1 VNENAADRNDPRHAS
16 MDENTTLVRL
26 AAGSLHLVLAPDA
39 GGAVAAFYGERH
51 GARFDWLRPAGADA
65 LARRDLFAMAS
76 FPLLPWCNRIRD
88 GRAHFGGR
96 DIAIAPGHPAAPS
109 GRHPLH
115 GIGWLR
121 PWRVAKATP
130 TCVRLELTVEADV
143 QWPWR
148 FEASQLFE
156 LDPAE
161 LRCALTLTNLDTS
174 PMPAGIGHHPYFPHR
189 AGTRLQAQTAAMWR
203 GDAEVMPV
211 ALERTAE
218 VARLRE
224 GAQLSDLDLDNNFT
238 GWQRQA
244 RIEWPLDSRALVMT
258 AESPLD
264 FFVLYC
270 PRGADHFCAEPVSQC
285 TDALNL
291 SANHGPEEVGGAV
304 LAPGAS
310 ITGCWA
316 LRPQG

>member
-1 VNENAADRNDPRHAS
+1 MNDDKMQAPAASAPGD
-16 MDENTTLVRL
+16 LVRL
-26 AAGSLHLVLAPDA
+26 AAGSLCLLLAPDV
-39 GGAVAAFYGERH
+39 GGAVAAFYDEQAGE
-51 GARFDWLRPAGADA
+51 RFDWLRPATTEA
-65 LARRDLFAMAS
+65 LARRDVSAMAS
-76 FPLLPWCNRIRD
+76 YPLLPWCNRIRD
-88 GRAHFGGR
+88 GRAHFAGR
-96 DIAIAPGHPAAPS
+96 EVAIAPGHPAQPS

-121 PWRVAKATP
+121 PWQVAEAST
-130 TCVRLELTVEADV
+130 TRARLALSVEADA

-156 LDPAE
+156 LEPAG
-161 LRCALTLTNLDTS
+161 LRCTITLTNRDTA
-174 PMPAGIGHHPYFPHR
+174 PMPAGMGHHPYFPHR
-189 AGTRLQAQTAAMWR
+189 AGTRLQSDTAAMWR

-224 GAQLSDLDLDNNFT
+224 GVLLADLDLDNNFV
-238 GWQRQA
+238 GWQHET
-244 RIEWPLDSRALVMT
+244 RIEWPMASRVLVMA

-270 PRGADHFCAEPVSQC
+270 PRGAEHFCAEPVSQC
-285 TDALNL
+285 TDAINL
-291 SANHGPEEVGGAV
+291 WARHGPDQVGGTS

-310 ITGCWA
+310 ITGCWT
-316 LRPQG
+316 LRSQQ